1 MNIVRGG
8 EPSPTLSNYTKAMCL
23 EAELC
28 VLRAKID
35 CCKRWRRNGSA
46 DELTS
51 TCDVHLEGK
60 QKAYVGSGEDYTPPD
75 KPNNLALGQV
85 LLLLCD

>member
-1 MNIVRGG
+1 MNIVQGWRTVDDSIKLYQGNVVG
-8 EPSPTLSNYTKAMCL
+8 SRAK
-23 EAELC
+23 LC

-60 QKAYVGSGEDYTPPD
+60 QKAYVGSGEDYTPRQTRQPCSGSGVVV
-75 KPNNLALGQV
+75 AL
-85 LLLLCD
+85 